1 MKQTVKEKLN
11 NKARKMIDLI
21 YDEVEE
27 GGEKEIESSFFD
39 HKHQKKC
46 KLTVKISVI
55 DPDTPVDY
63 NIQEFIDANGNDDEL

>member
-1 MKQTVKEKLN
+1 MKQTAKEKLN

-39 HKHQKKC
+39 DRHQKKC
-46 KLTVKISVI
+46 KLTVKIAVV
-55 DPDTPVDY
+55 DPDTPVAY
-63 NIQEFIDANGNDDEL
+63 NTQIQEFIGNDDEL